1 MKLKERLRNIPRYRI
16 RGKVTSVIGPIIEAI
31 LPKVSIG
38 DSCLLENGLEA
49 EVVGFKDG
57 KTLLMSFD
65 DTIGVSVGSWIEARQ
80 EPVSIG
86 VSDEL
91 LGTVIDPFGNP
102 LNKKN
107 IEYSQYYYLKND
119 VINPLQ
125 RNRITEPLDV
135 GVRSINALLTFG
147 KGQRIGIF
155 AGAGVGKSTL
165 LGMISRFTS
174 ADVNVIALIGER
186 GREVREFIEDNLG
199 EEGLKKS
206 VVVVATSD
214 QTPLAKIRAAYSAIT
229 IARYF
234 SNNGKDVLFLLDSLT
249 RLAMAQR
256 EIGLAIGE
264 PPTTKGYTPSVFA
277 LLPKFIEQAGAF
289 SNRGS
294 ITGIYTVLIEGD
306 DISMDPV
313 ADAAMGFLDG
323 HIILSREM
331 ANKRIFPAI
340 DILKSVS
347 RLMPQLVTD
356 DILNYQSIL
365 YEIES
370 VYREAEDMIN
380 LGLYKRG
387 SNPKIDLA
395 VDVYPE
401 LLNFIKQDMNE
412 KEDFESSIRKLIK
425 LVDKIKAKGES
436 EYGIKWNKQ

>member
-1 MKLKERLRNIPRYRI
+1 MKLKERLKSIPRYKI
-16 RGKVTSVIGPIIEAI
+16 KGKVVGVVGPIIEAV

-38 DSCLLENGLEA
+38 DACVLENGLEA

-57 KTLLMSFD
+57 KTLLMSFN
-65 DTIGVSVGSWIEARQ
+65 DTVGVSVGSWIEAKQ
-80 EPVSIG
+80 KPVSIG
-86 VSDEL
+86 VSEDL

-102 LNKKN
+102 LNKEK
-107 IEYSQYYYLKND
+107 IDYTQFYYLKND
-119 VINPLQ
+119 TINPLH
-125 RNRITEPLDV
+125 RDRIKEPLDV
-135 GVRSINALLTFG
+135 GVRSINALLTIG

-165 LGMISRFTS
+165 LGMVSRYTS

-214 QTPLAKIRAAYSAIT
+214 QTPLAKIRAAYTAIA
-229 IARYF
+229 IANYF
-234 SNNGKDVLFLLDSLT
+234 SNTGRDVLFLLDSLT

-256 EIGLAIGE
+256 EIGLAVGE

-289 SNRGS
+289 INRGS

-306 DISMDPV
+306 DISIDPV

-323 HIILSREM
+323 HIILSREL

-340 DILKSVS
+340 DVLKSVS
-347 RLMPQLVTD
+347 RLMPQLVSD
-356 DILNYQSIL
+356 EILKYQSIF

-380 LGLYKRG
+380 LGLYKKG

-395 VDVYPE
+395 IEVYPYMVD
-401 LLNFIKQDMNE
+401 FIKQNMNE
-412 KEDFESSIRKLIK
+412 KDTINSSFEKLKELISMI
-425 LVDKIKAKGES
+425 VEKGES
-436 EYGIKWNKQ
+436 EYGIKWDRQ

>member
-1 MKLKERLRNIPRYRI
+1 MKLKERLRKIPKYKI
-16 RGKVTSVIGPIIEAI
+16 KGKVTSVIGPIIEAV

-38 DSCLLENGLEA
+38 DACILENGLEA

-65 DTIGVSVGSWIEARQ
+65 DTVGVSVGSWIEARQ

-86 VSDEL
+86 VGEDL
-91 LGTVIDPFGNP
+91 LGAVIDPFGNP
-102 LNKKN
+102 LNREK
-107 IEYSQYYYLKND
+107 IEYSQQYYLKNNT
-119 VINPLQ
+119 INPLH
-125 RNRITEPLDV
+125 RDRIKEPLDV
-135 GVRSINALLTFG
+135 GVRAINALLTLG

-165 LGMISRFTS
+165 LGMISRFTT

-199 EEGLKKS
+199 KEGLKKS

-214 QTPLAKIRAAYSAIT
+214 QTPLAKIRAAYTAIT

-234 SNNGKDVLFLLDSLT
+234 SNKGKDVLFLLDSLT
-249 RLAMAQR
+249 RLGMAQR

-289 SNRGS
+289 ADRGS
-294 ITGIYTVLIEGD
+294 ITGIYTVLVEGD

-323 HIILSREM
+323 HIVLSRDL

-347 RLMPQLVTD
+347 RLMPQLVSTE
-356 DILNYQSIL
+356 ILNYQTVF

-370 VYREAEDMIN
+370 TYREAEDMIN
-380 LGLYKRG
+380 LGLYKKG

-395 VDVYPE
+395 IDMYPE
-401 LLNFIKQDMNE
+401 IVNFIKQDMNE
-412 KEDFESSIRKLIK
+412 REAIEKSFEKLIE
-425 LVDKIKAKGES
+425 LVKKIIHIGES
-436 EYGIKWNKQ
+436 EYGIKWNLQ